1 MTAYEELHGR
11 AEELLA
17 EFAGA
22 SLALADLIAF
32 LKARL
37 DEDEATAKT
46 ATAVPAGSST
56 GDDPTDD
63 EIYSVH
69 DGIVDLVGVTVAF
82 TRDRNVA
89 NGQHIARHDPARA
102 LREVAAGRYILDL
115 FISTAALVEHPPV
128 MGEGHPYAGK
138 ISVQDYF
145 DARRE
150 LAVLRPVA
158 VALAAIYSDH
168 PDYEGWLQ

>member
-1 MTAYEELHGR
+1 M
-11 AEELLA
+11 
-17 EFAGA
+17 
-22 SLALADLIAF
+22 ADLIAF

-37 DEDEATAKT
+37 GEDEAAAKT
-46 ATAVPAGSST
+46 ATAGPWEFE

-138 ISVQDYF
+138 ISVQDYL
-145 DARRE
+145 DAKRE
-150 LAVLRPVA
+150 LAVLRPVV

-168 PDYEGWLQ
+168 PDYWPAAAGKDGKR